1 MKALIH
7 DEKVVDVKEQSYE
20 VHPSMSWI
28 DCPNDIRIGFF
39 YDGKTFKSSEQTPEE
54 IIKIRM
60 NQLRQIRD
68 SLLNETDW
76 TSISDNDLSW
86 LAKRKWRKYRKQL
99 RNFPI
104 DAERQLKKNVYCK
117 IVWPTKPS

>member
-7 DEKVVDVKEQSYE
+7 NDKVVDIKEQSYE

-28 DCPNDIRIGFF
+28 ECPNDIRIGFF
-39 YDGKTFKSSEQTPEE
+39 YDGKTFKSYEQTPEE

-60 NQLRQIRD
+60 IQLREIRD
-68 SLLNETDW
+68 SLLSETDW
-76 TSISDNDLSW
+76 TTISDNDLSW
-86 LAKRKWRKYRKQL
+86 LAKRKWKKYRKQL

-104 DAERQLKKNVYCK
+104 DAEKQLKENAYCR

>member
-39 YDGKTFKSSEQTPEE
+39 YDGKTFKSDEQTPEE

-60 NQLRQIRD
+60 TQLREIRD

-76 TSISDNDLSW
+76 TAISDNDLSW

>member
-39 YDGKTFKSSEQTPEE
+39 YDGKTFKSDEQTPVSYTH
-54 IIKIRM
+54 
-60 NQLRQIRD
+60 LT
-68 SLLNETDW
+68 LP
-76 TSISDNDLSW
+76 TSDL
-86 LAKRKWRKYRKQL
+86 
-99 RNFPI
+99 
-104 DAERQLKKNVYCK
+104 V
-117 IVWPTKPS
+117 